1 MGEYTFYCPIKRTRT
16 RGDIVN
22 CRKCGAV
29 IERGWKCCPVCGTKL
44 KRRNGTILAVLVALY
59 VLYRLIILSTGDTTK
74 GQFVTFEN
82 YEKITTDMTY
92 EDVYDLFGE
101 RHSLKFTA
109 NMDEYAVDS
118 YLWYAEDGR
127 SNCTIAFDENGYVSS
142 KSSFGLEDGHIQAV
156 LMLD

>member
-1 MGEYTFYCPIKRTRT
+1 MSYKTDKQWGEIM
-16 RGDIVN
+16 N
-22 CRKCGAV
+22 CKKCGAV
-29 IERGWKCCPVCGTKL
+29 IEPGWKCCPACGKRL
-44 KRRNGTILAVLVALY
+44 KNRKGGKTFLVLLSLY
-59 VLYRLIILSTGDTTK
+59 VLYRLIILSTGDTAK
-74 GQFVTFEN
+74 GQLVTFEN

-92 EDVYDLFGE
+92 EDVCDLFGE

-109 NMDEYAVDS
+109 NTDEYAVES

-142 KSSFGLEDGHIQAV
+142 KSSFGLEDGNIQAV

>member
-1 MGEYTFYCPIKRTRT
+1 M
-16 RGDIVN
+16 N

-29 IERGWKCCPVCGTKL
+29 IEREWKCCPVCGTKL
-44 KRRNGTILAVLVALY
+44 KRRHGTIIAVFVALY
-59 VLYRLIILSTGDTTK
+59 ILCRLIILSTGDTAK
-74 GQFVTFEN
+74 GQLVTVEN

-92 EDVYDLFGE
+92 EDVCDLFGG

-109 NMDEYAVDS
+109 NTDEYAVES

-142 KSSFGLEDGHIQAV
+142 KSSFGLEDSNIQAV